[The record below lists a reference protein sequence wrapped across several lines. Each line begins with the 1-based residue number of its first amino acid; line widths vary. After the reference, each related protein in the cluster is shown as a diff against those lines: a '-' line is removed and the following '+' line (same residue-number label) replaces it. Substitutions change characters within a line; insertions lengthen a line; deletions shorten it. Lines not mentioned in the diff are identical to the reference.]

1 MLPTTKTPKT
11 YDYRKMSG
19 LVYGR
24 PKIGKSTFCAG
35 LDSGKVLFLD
45 TEDGTKHLDVYQ
57 VAIKSWDDIDKAS
70 RELLTTEHGF
80 SLVVVDTVA
89 ALRDMA
95 IEKVLWEM
103 KAPSIASGKF
113 SAHGRGWV
121 QVNKLLTSLFTRL
134 LAGSFGC
141 YFVDHEKTVET
152 TPDGRLIKPEEN
164 YNGPSVLRIQPAL
177 GGKAGLT
184 LKGLC
189 DLVLRATV
197 DDQGNRILQT
207 CNSATVEAGDRSGVL
222 PEVMPLDPGQYVEAF
237 RKAHK
242 ESTT

>member
-1 MLPTTKTPKT
+1 MLPTKKTFKT

-57 VAIKSWDDIDKAS
+57 MPIKSWADIDQAS
-70 RELLTTEHGF
+70 RELLTTDHGF

-95 IEKVLWEM
+95 IEKVLFEM

-121 QVNKLLTSLFTRL
+121 QVNKLMTNLFTRL

-152 TPDGRLIKPEEN
+152 TPDGRMIKPEEN

-189 DLVLRATV
+189 DLVLRATI
-197 DDQGNRILQT
+197 DEKGNRILQT
-207 CNSATVEAGDRSGVL
+207 CNSSTVEAGDRSGVL
-222 PEVMPLDPGQYVEAF
+222 PKVMPLEPQAYVEAF
-237 RKAHK
+237 RKALK
-242 ESTT
+242 KSAS